1 MKIGDK
7 VSVKGTGV
15 LGPVVRVNATE
26 ALVRT
31 TDDRG
36 YTATGAY
43 IGARNQERWYA
54 LGICISVE

>member
-36 YTATGAY
+36 YTETGAY
-43 IGARNQERWYA
+43 IGAVTRNGGTPSDSAPR
-54 LGICISVE
+54 